1 MELSRRFRALKLWFS
16 LRYHGFAKLRESIQ
30 KDLRH
35 SQRLASQIQAHPALE
50 LQAPVELSAVCFRYV
65 DAQRPAHPEL
75 NELNAAILRRIVERG
90 NVYLSNATLR
100 SQFCLRA

>member
-16 LRYHGFAKLRESIQ
+16 IRYHGFAKLRECIQ

-35 SQRLASQIQAHPALE
+35 AQRLTQQIQAHPALE

-65 DAQRPAHPEL
+65 GGR
-75 NELNAAILRRIVERG
+75 
-90 NVYLSNATLR
+90 
-100 SQFCLRA
+100 